1 MCKKI
6 EKTGFIILN
15 IVLYTNVIFWAGG
28 LSFLT
33 LYMMDANK
41 HPYLPFLA
49 IFVGLLLVL
58 INHIVK
64 YVSLPL
70 IYKSSNTSK
79 EVKDFLLKIKENTK
93 FRNTILLLTAIA
105 DCFYFS
111 YFFIEYIRNDSFS
124 FAIEY
129 TTIVYLIFG
138 GGVFPSYLSLLI
150 WLKLTNQS
158 SRPL

>member
-49 IFVGLLLVL
+49 IFVGLSLIL

-79 EVKDFLLKIKENTK
+79 EVKDFLLKIEENTK
-93 FRNTILLLTAIA
+93 FRNIILLLTAIA
-105 DCFYFS
+105 DCFYIF
-111 YFFIEYIRNDSFS
+111 YFALKNGGFHSCDIPSGIC
-124 FAIEY
+124 A
-129 TTIVYLIFG
+129 YLIFG